1 VWRDCG
7 TTGNWKVRF
16 NSGIED
22 EEPLLSIGSI
32 LGDSPFSFANGYLL
46 GNGDSVSLNPSEQV
60 NFDVAVIGGD
70 NAIKGINLGTGSQ
83 TESCLDFTEQE
94 IPRVILGGAQKRIT
108 APFDLVNLAT
118 CGDVDTPTP
127 PTPPTPPSPDA
138 ACGQPDFDKATEQ
151 GLFVWSDCDGS
162 GNWYLRATGGGSAS
176 GIHYDGSLESSGG
189 LSYEGFS
196 IEPSDILDNN
206 VTGVLDYVLR
216 VWYSGQDGVNFTPS
230 ANSCLSLNID
240 VPIYFGED
248 RVELSSPVDLST
260 LQTCGTSVPAADP
273 VECGAPTYNRDTDPG
288 FYVWK
293 NCDSASNVEEWTLLA
308 ASGGLSYG
316 PFSGVLE
323 STEPA
328 TVTAMGNSIESTD
341 TLDANTG
348 DTNIDFT
355 LKVGGRG
362 IDGIVVSFP
371 TSSDT
376 CLDMSTLLPD
386 TEILVGPDK
395 QPVSGRFNPVDL
407 TGC

>member
-1 VWRDCG
+1 
-7 TTGNWKVRF
+7 
-16 NSGIED
+16 
-22 EEPLLSIGSI
+22 
-32 LGDSPFSFANGYLL
+32 
-46 GNGDSVSLNPSEQV
+46 
-60 NFDVAVIGGD
+60 
-70 NAIKGINLGTGSQ
+70 
-83 TESCLDFTEQE
+83 
-94 IPRVILGGAQKRIT
+94 
-108 APFDLVNLAT
+108 
-118 CGDVDTPTP
+118 
-127 PTPPTPPSPDA
+127 
-138 ACGQPDFDKATEQ
+138 
-151 GLFVWSDCDGS
+151 
-162 GNWYLRATGGGSAS
+162 
-176 GIHYDGSLESSGG
+176 
-189 LSYEGFS
+189 
-196 IEPSDILDNN
+196 
-206 VTGVLDYVLR
+206 
-216 VWYSGQDGVNFTPS
+216 
-230 ANSCLSLNID
+230 
-240 VPIYFGED
+240 
-248 RVELSSPVDLST
+248 
-260 LQTCGTSVPAADP
+260 
-273 VECGAPTYNRDTDPG
+273 
-288 FYVWK
+288 VWK